1 MIQNC
6 YVEDDKTMKIKV
18 SPSLLGCD
26 FLKLGDEINRAQ
38 NSGSDMIHFD
48 VMDGMFVNNISFG
61 IPLLAASKKC
71 ADIPLDVHLMIN
83 EPIRYVDAFVDNG
96 ADIITFHAE
105 ACSDVTAV
113 IEKIKSRGVMAGIA
127 LKPNTPVDSI
137 MEYVKLVDMVL
148 VMTVEPGF
156 GGQSFMYET
165 MDKVR
170 TLRKYSDDNGLSLAI
185 QVDGGINADTV
196 SAAVEAGANVIVSG
210 TYLFKSDNMA
220 GEIKKIKAL
229 K

>member
-1 MIQNC
+1 MEI
-6 YVEDDKTMKIKV
+6 KI
-18 SPSLLGCD
+18 SPSLLSCD
-26 FLKLGDEINRAQ
+26 FLRLGEEINKAQ

-61 IPLLAASKKC
+61 IPLLASAQKC
-71 ADIPLDVHLMIN
+71 ANIPLDVHLMIN
-83 EPIRYVDAFVDNG
+83 EPIRYVDAFAENG

-105 ACSDVTAV
+105 ACSDVLAT
-113 IEKIKSRGVMAGIA
+113 IEKIRSRNIKVGIA
-127 LKPNTPVDSI
+127 IKPNTPLDSV

-156 GGQSFMYET
+156 GGQSFIYET
-165 MDKVR
+165 MDKVSK
-170 TLRKYSDDNGLSLAI
+170 LRKYSDDNSLSLDI

-196 SAAVEAGANVIVSG
+196 ATAIEAGANVIVSG
-210 TYLFKSDNMA
+210 TYLFKSEDMA